1 MTLTKNKMVR
11 EIGRRTR
18 LKNRDVQAMLEA
30 LIDVWTEELVA
41 GGRIELENFLVL
53 ETQTIDRGEQRGMLV
68 NGEVPRVIRRV
79 VVRGSKRLKDCLNCA
94 TKERNTISSDD
105 ITSKRNLLDRKD
117 TSSSANNILNFM
129 CDE

>member
-18 LKNRDVQAMLEA
+18 LKNRDVQVMLET

-53 ETQTIDRGEQRGMLV
+53 ETQTIDRGEQSGTLV
-68 NGEVPRVIRRV
+68 SGEAPRLIRRV
-79 VVRGSKRLKDCLNCA
+79 TLR
-94 TKERNTISSDD
+94 
-105 ITSKRNLLDRKD
+105 TSK
-117 TSSSANNILNFM
+117 ILRSKL
-129 CDE
+129 